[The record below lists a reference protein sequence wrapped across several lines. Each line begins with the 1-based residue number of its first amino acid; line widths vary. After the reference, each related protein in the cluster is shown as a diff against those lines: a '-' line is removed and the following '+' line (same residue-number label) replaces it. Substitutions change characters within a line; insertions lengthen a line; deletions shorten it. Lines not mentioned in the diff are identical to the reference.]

1 MKVTEAASLS
11 EILRGRREF
20 IARSWY
26 EAVVC
31 TSFVPFTEAD
41 LFNCLLDLTDQTI
54 DTFLAEPFV
63 PAQAQAIGTNLA
75 ELHCIAAEALGG
87 TQEVLAIRLLADLPG
102 DTVTRLQPRL
112 AGLLSAIAIGFI
124 GQTRKILLAEQE
136 VIRQALLI
144 QRLRAE
150 ESLRESEARFRAIFE
165 GAAISIV
172 LAGSVAGSSSPIRR

>member
-75 ELHCIAAEALGG
+75 ELHCIGAEALGG
-87 TQEVLAIRLLADLPG
+87 AQEVLATRLPANLPG

-112 AGLLSAIAIGFI
+112 VGLLSATDRVHRQIAQDSPGRTGGDPAGIIDSAASG
-124 GQTRKILLAEQE
+124 GGVA
-136 VIRQALLI
+136 
-144 QRLRAE
+144 
-150 ESLRESEARFRAIFE
+150 SRERGTLS
-165 GAAISIV
+165 GD
-172 LAGSVAGSSSPIRR
+172 L